1 MNTGLNDGMLS
12 ILHVD
17 DDRVDCMVIGR
28 AIKRLGSNYEV
39 TQAHNGIEA
48 LMMLRGETDVKLKR
62 PDIILLD
69 LNMPMMSGIEFLHEL
84 RSDPENKSIHVCVMT
99 TSEDAGDISSA
110 KEMNVAGFII
120 KPLNTDEF
128 DFKFQILDKYWRLNK
143 FD

>member
-1 MNTGLNDGMLS
+1 MSTGLNEKMLL

-28 AIKRLGSNYEV
+28 AIKKLGKNYDLKQV
-39 TQAHNGIEA
+39 NSGNDA
-48 LMMLRGETDVKLKR
+48 LMLLRGDGPEPIKR

-69 LNMPMMSGIEFLHEL
+69 LNMPMMSGLEFLNEL
-84 RSDPENKSIHVCVMT
+84 RADPVLRSIHVCVMT
-99 TSEDAGDISSA
+99 TSEDASDVSGT
-110 KEMNVAGFII
+110 KEMNVGGFII